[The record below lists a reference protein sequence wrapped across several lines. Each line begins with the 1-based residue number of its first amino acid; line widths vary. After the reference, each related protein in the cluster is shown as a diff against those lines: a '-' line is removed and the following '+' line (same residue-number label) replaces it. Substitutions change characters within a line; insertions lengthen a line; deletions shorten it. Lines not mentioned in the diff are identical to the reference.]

1 MLRTNLLTF
10 WAGDLLCRTSSEELA
25 NYTRRSK
32 IISEQTHDWY
42 DKKINIPSSI
52 LLSME
57 DIWNLSRSL
66 NIYVCREAN
75 RTVDYLA
82 KKGLGKFDSS
92 VCCLLCFQKLL

>member
-1 MLRTNLLTF
+1 M
-10 WAGDLLCRTSSEELA
+10 

-57 DIWNLSRSL
+57 DIWNLSWSL

-75 RTVDYLA
+75 RIADYLA
-82 KKGLGKFDSS
+82 KKGLSRFYSS
-92 VCCLLCFQKLL
+92 VCWLNFPKNNTNISFHDYCGSLSNRVCKFSVR